1 MIPRFLIALLACLAS
16 LHAALFDWP
25 TENKALLDGRP
36 EDFYMYVDRNFE
48 GVETK
53 PWKGGSYGYVRGPQ
67 RMGAE
72 VVYNSLHEG
81 IDIAPMRRDASGN
94 PLDDVKSC
102 AAGTV
107 VHVSHEAGASNYGR
121 YVVIQHLIEGSP
133 IYTLY
138 AHLASIQVKSGEQV
152 TQGAVIGR
160 LGYTGAGINRER
172 AHLHLEI
179 AVLLNEEFEG
189 WYHRYFSG
197 SPNKHGIYHGYN
209 LAGLDPSPILLES
222 AKNPSFSL
230 KQHILNQEPAYQITI
245 PDSPALSM
253 IRNYPWIVPEG
264 EPATPR
270 GWTVSFT
277 QYGVPVKAVAA
288 NQPPLEPRLDW
299 VRETPYAYHA
309 ATRGIIAGSKGT
321 PRLTDSGRRFMELIR
336 GTP

>member
-1 MIPRFLIALLACLAS
+1 MIPRFILTLLAATTPLC
-16 LHAALFDWP
+16 AALFDWP
-25 TENKALLDGRP
+25 TENKALLEGRP

-53 PWKGGSYGYVRGPQ
+53 PWEGGSYGYVRGPQ
-67 RMGAE
+67 RVGAE
-72 VVYNSLHEG
+72 IVYGTLHEG
-81 IDIAPMRRDASGN
+81 IDIAPVHRDAAGN

-121 YVVIQHLIEGSP
+121 YVVIRHLIEGSP

-138 AHLASIQVKSGEQV
+138 AHLSTISAQSGQKV
-152 TQGAVIGR
+152 AQGEVIGKM
-160 LGYTGAGINRER
+160 GFTGAGINRER

-179 AVLLNEEFEG
+179 AVLLNEDFET

-209 LAGLDPSPILLES
+209 LVGMEPANILLES
-222 AKNPSFSL
+222 AKNPAFSL
-230 KQHILNQEPAYQITI
+230 KEHIRNQDVAYQITI
-245 PDSPALSM
+245 PDSPNLSI
-253 IRNYPWIVPEG
+253 IRNYPWIVPDG
-264 EPATPR
+264 EPASPR

-288 NQPPLEPRLDW
+288 NQPPLEPRLEW
-299 VRETPYAYHA
+299 VNETPYAYHA
-309 ATRGIIAGSKGT
+309 ATRGIIAGSKGS
-321 PRLTDSGRRFMELIR
+321 PRLTDSGHRFVELIS
-336 GTP
+336 GTR